1 MSTVV
6 RDKAVFTVAVGSDE
20 SSPVTVTLTQTCPA
34 DTTAAQVFEEA
45 GGCVTYEIP
54 PGTEPGS
61 VPSFDPDGGLTFTER
76 SDLVASTERDE
87 DQTLCGA
94 LAPPCDGAPEA

>member
-6 RDKAVFTVAVGSDE
+6 RDKAMFTVAVGSDE
-20 SSPVTVTLTQTCPA
+20 SSPVTVTLTETCPA
-34 DTTAAQVFEEA
+34 DTTAAQVFQEE

-76 SDLVASTERDE
+76 SDLIASIERDG

-94 LAPPCDGAPEA
+94 LAPPCAGAPEA

>member
-1 MSTVV
+1 M
-6 RDKAVFTVAVGSDE
+6 
-20 SSPVTVTLTQTCPA
+20 
-34 DTTAAQVFEEA
+34 
-45 GGCVTYEIP
+45 TYEIP

-76 SDLVASTERDE
+76 SDLIASIESDG

-94 LAPPCDGAPEA
+94 LAPPCAPAPEA